1 MQLPELFE
9 KNMKTLLGEEF
20 DIYKNCLDRPM
31 FHGIRINT
39 KKISVEDFMKINPFK
54 LKPIP
59 WCENGFYY
67 DEKIDTPSKHPYY

>member
-39 KKISVEDFMKINPFK
+39 KKISVKNFESNPF
-54 LKPIP
+54 LKT
-59 WCENGFYY
+59 YSMVR
-67 DEKIDTPSKHPYY
+67 K